1 MPTNIAIGTQEN
13 NHMLSVCII
22 TKNEEHNLARCL
34 KSFQNTG
41 FELVVVDTGSTDQTK
56 KIAAEYTEN
65 IYDFPWCDDF
75 SAAKNFAVSKA
86 THPYVMVIDSD
97 EYLQKIDL
105 SRLEKMIVEHPG
117 EVGRIQR
124 INIISGKDGKQENKE
139 WINRIFAKESFHYTG
154 RIHEQVTAYDEKEY
168 RTYEAPVLIG
178 HTGYDLP
185 KKEKKAKAL
194 RNIRLL
200 EQELKNSGWDAKVHA
215 TQLEQNLSKQDT
227 DAEQKSEIADA
238 KKEQQIPYLLYQ
250 LGKSYY
256 MAEDYDEA
264 CFWFAHGLS
273 YDLEPKLEYVIDM
286 VETYGYA
293 LINSGRAG
301 EALFFENIYEE
312 FGNSAD
318 FQFLMGL
325 IYMNNAMFDAAVG
338 EFLKAVRHRDCRMA
352 GVNSYAAYYNVG
364 VIYEC
369 LGKISDA
376 KYYYQ
381 KCGGYEPAKKHQE
394 FIKKICGIDAEERSA
409 AISSKRFYL
418 SEASEN
424 RRVFERLFN
433 LYIYEMSSYA
443 EWMGECMTEDALFIP
458 DKVSEYFEMSEKQPF
473 IIKVKGK
480 IAGLIVFLVPDRER
494 EPDEADF
501 YIEELFILK
510 AYRKQHIAEELIEA
524 VWSINKGICSVC
536 ALKANK
542 GSVKFWKKVIKKSGY
557 ECEVKDMDDVYF
569 YNIKIK

>member
-1 MPTNIAIGTQEN
+1 MQKK
-13 NHMLSVCII
+13 VFI
-22 TKNEEHNLARCL
+22 TR
-34 KSFQNTG
+34 
-41 FELVVVDTGSTDQTK
+41 
-56 KIAAEYTEN
+56 
-65 IYDFPWCDDF
+65 
-75 SAAKNFAVSKA
+75 
-86 THPYVMVIDSD
+86 
-97 EYLQKIDL
+97 
-105 SRLEKMIVEHPG
+105 
-117 EVGRIQR
+117 
-124 INIISGKDGKQENKE
+124 
-139 WINRIFAKESFHYTG
+139 

-256 MAEDYDEA
+256 MAEDYNEA

-338 EFLKAVRHRDCRMA
+338 EFLKAVKHRDCRMA

-369 LGKISDA
+369 LEKISEA

-381 KCGGYEPAKKHQE
+381 KCGNYEPAKK
-394 FIKKICGIDAEERSA
+394 
-409 AISSKRFYL
+409 
-418 SEASEN
+418 
-424 RRVFERLFN
+424 RL
-433 LYIYEMSSYA
+433 
-443 EWMGECMTEDALFIP
+443 
-458 DKVSEYFEMSEKQPF
+458 K
-473 IIKVKGK
+473 
-480 IAGLIVFLVPDRER
+480 LIN
-494 EPDEADF
+494 
-501 YIEELFILK
+501 
-510 AYRKQHIAEELIEA
+510 
-524 VWSINKGICSVC
+524 S
-536 ALKANK
+536 
-542 GSVKFWKKVIKKSGY
+542 
-557 ECEVKDMDDVYF
+557 
-569 YNIKIK
+569 

>member
-1 MPTNIAIGTQEN
+1 
-13 NHMLSVCII
+13 MLSVCII

-41 FELVVVDTGSTDQTK
+41 FELIVADTGSTDQTK

-86 THPYVMVIDSD
+86 AYPYVMVIDSD
-97 EYLQKIDL
+97 EFLQQIDMPE
-105 SRLEKMIVEHPG
+105 LEKLIAAHTG

-139 WINRIFAKESFHYTG
+139 WINRIFSKEKFHYTG

-168 RTYEAPVLIG
+168 LTYKAPVVIG

-185 KKEKKAKAL
+185 QAEKKKKAL

-200 EQELKNSGWDAKVHA
+200 EQELKSLGWDA
-215 TQLEQNLSKQDT
+215 N
-227 DAEQKSEIADA
+227 ADL
-238 KKEQQIPYLLYQ
+238 KKMEQIPYLLYQ
-250 LGKSYY
+250 LGNSYY
-256 MAEDYDEA
+256 MAEDYNEA

-293 LINSGRAG
+293 LINSGRAE

-338 EFLKAVRHRDCRMA
+338 EFLKAVKHRDCRMA

-364 VIYEC
+364 VINEC
-369 LGKISDA
+369 LGKISEA

-381 KCGGYEPAKKHQE
+381 KCGGYEPAV
-394 FIKKICGIDAEERSA
+394 
-409 AISSKRFYL
+409 KR
-418 SEASEN
+418 
-424 RRVFERLFN
+424 
-433 LYIYEMSSYA
+433 
-443 EWMGECMTEDALFIP
+443 
-458 DKVSEYFEMSEKQPF
+458 
-473 IIKVKGK
+473 
-480 IAGLIVFLVPDRER
+480 
-494 EPDEADF
+494 
-501 YIEELFILK
+501 LK
-510 AYRKQHIAEELIEA
+510 L
-524 VWSINKGICSVC
+524 
-536 ALKANK
+536 L
-542 GSVKFWKKVIKKSGY
+542 
-557 ECEVKDMDDVYF
+557 
-569 YNIKIK
+569 